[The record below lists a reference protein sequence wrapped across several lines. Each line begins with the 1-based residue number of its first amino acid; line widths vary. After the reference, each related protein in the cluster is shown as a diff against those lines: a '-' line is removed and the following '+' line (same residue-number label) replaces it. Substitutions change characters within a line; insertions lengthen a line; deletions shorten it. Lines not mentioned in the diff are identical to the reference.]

1 MAATTILST
10 APAPGGPA
18 GTQYVPTKRGGLRRR
33 VIDNLTGHTFL
44 IGAVIC
50 FAFFSWYPMVRE
62 FIMSFQRTHRGVTT
76 WVGWDNYIR
85 VWHDPAFTVAWKN
98 TAYFTLLALVFGYA
112 MPFLIAVVLNEF
124 RHVQGYLR
132 ALVYLPVMLPPAS
145 SLFLFAYAYQPDT
158 SGIFN
163 FILHSLHLP
172 TSQWVQSTGMTI
184 PSLVIA
190 STWMNMGGSV
200 LIYLAALQN
209 IPGELY
215 EASELDG
222 AGVLRRVWH
231 VTIPQT
237 RLILSLLFLL
247 QVVATMQLFIEPLIL
262 AGGDGVENHAT
273 SVVYL
278 MYQHAFKENDING
291 AAALGVMLMIV
302 LVGFS
307 AVYAR
312 LSPRED

>member
-1 MAATTILST
+1 MAVTTTL
-10 APAPGGPA
+10 PALPQVARVGIA
-18 GTQYVPTKRGGLRRR
+18 GRSRRR
-33 VIDNLTGHTFL
+33 RTRDHLAGHGFL

-62 FIMSFQRTHRGVTT
+62 FMMSFQRTRRGVTT
-76 WVGWDNYIR
+76 WVGWANYEHI
-85 VWHDPAFTVAWKN
+85 WHDPAFAAAWRN
-98 TAYFTLLALVFGYA
+98 TATFTVLALVFGYTL
-112 MPFLIAVVLNEF
+112 PFVTAVVLNEF
-124 RHVQGYLR
+124 RHAQGYLR

-145 SLFLFAYAYQPDT
+145 ALLLFKYAYDPSDA
-158 SGIFN
+158 GIFN
-163 FILHSLHLP
+163 FLLHSAHLP
-172 TSQWVQSTGMTI
+172 TSQWMQSTTMTV

-190 STWMNMGGSV
+190 STWMNAGSSI

-222 AGVLRRVWH
+222 AGLLRRVWH

-237 RLILSLLFLL
+237 RLILSLMFLL

-262 AGGDGVENHAT
+262 AGGAGVQDSAT

-278 MYQHAFKENDING
+278 MYQHAFKQNDLGG
-291 AAALGVMLMIV
+291 AAALGVMLLVV
-302 LVGFS
+302 LAGFS
-307 AVYAR
+307 VLYTR
-312 LSPRED
+312 LTPRQD